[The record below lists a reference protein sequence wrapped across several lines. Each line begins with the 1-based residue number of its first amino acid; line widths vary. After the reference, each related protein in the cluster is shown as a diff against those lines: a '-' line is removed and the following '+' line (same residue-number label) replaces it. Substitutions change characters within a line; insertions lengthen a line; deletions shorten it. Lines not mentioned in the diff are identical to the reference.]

1 MDILLVVRIS
11 NLRDTPPC
19 VARGTK
25 EKERSKH
32 EAHDS
37 ATHAAGYKSDL
48 YICQKDSI
56 YALFQIIQETKKHD
70 SRFIGLVKALTT
82 RHRLAYTKYI
92 LLMDFFFLE

>member
-1 MDILLVVRIS
+1 MDILLVVRIP
-11 NLRDTPPC
+11 NLRDMPPC

-25 EKERSKH
+25 EERSKH

-56 YALFQIIQETKKHD
+56 YALFQIIQ
-70 SRFIGLVKALTT
+70 VYWT
-82 RHRLAYTKYI
+82 RESSDDATQARIY
-92 LLMDFFFLE
+92 

>member
-56 YALFQIIQETKKHD
+56 YALFQIIQ
-70 SRFIGLVKALTT
+70 VYWT
-82 RHRLAYTKYI
+82 RESSDDATQARIY
-92 LLMDFFFLE
+92 